1 MMKAINISFIFQ
13 LVIVF
18 SGLLSAVPAWAQT
31 ARIELYSIRTT
42 TLTDEQ
48 FLNGVKE
55 GQPVTIAGEL
65 RLPRPGTDR
74 LPAVVFLHGSGGV
87 NSSVADRWTQEFLS
101 MGIATFVMDSFTG
114 RGLVTTS
121 NVKTGGQ
128 AQLGRLAMIVDAY
141 RALELLSRH
150 PRIDPARIAVMGFS
164 RGGQSALY
172 ASVQRFQR
180 MHGPAGLEF
189 AAYIPFYASCNTT
202 FRDDGGVTDRP
213 IRIHHGAADDY
224 VPVAPC
230 RPYVARLRAAGK
242 DVELTEYP
250 NAHHVFD
257 NPGFKTPAKAEN
269 SETTRNCILH
279 EGPNGRVLNSKTGQP
294 FTYKDPCVEFGP
306 TLAYNA
312 EAHAAAVKTV
322 KEQLRTT
329 FRLPWTSASHAAAD
343 ERR

>member
-1 MMKAINISFIFQ
+1 MQFPTSIKSLIQWLPVLAA
-13 LVIVF
+13 LVI
-18 SGLLSAVPAWAQT
+18 AIPTYAQT
-31 ARIELYSIRTT
+31 ARIELHAIRTT

-55 GQPVTIAGEL
+55 GQPATIAGEL

-87 NSSVADRWTQEFLS
+87 NSRVADSWTQELLGL
-101 MGIATFVMDSFTG
+101 GIATFVMDSFTG
-114 RGLVTTS
+114 RGLVST
-121 NVKTGGQ
+121 NNAKTGGQ

-141 RALELLSRH
+141 RALELLARH
-150 PRIDPARIAVMGFS
+150 SRIDPDRIAVMGFS

-189 AAYIPFYASCNTT
+189 AAYIPFYAACNTT
-202 FRDDGGVTDRP
+202 FREDGGVTDRP

-257 NPGFKTPAKAEN
+257 NPGFKTPVKAAN
-269 SETTRNCILH
+269 SETTRNCVLH
-279 EGPNGRVLNSKTGQP
+279 EDQNGRVINSQTGQR
-294 FTYKDPCVEFGP
+294 FTYMDPCVEFGP
-306 TLAYNA
+306 TLAYNS
-312 EAHAAAVKTV
+312 EAHAASVMAVKAFLRETF
-322 KEQLRTT
+322 QLR
-329 FRLPWTSASHAAAD
+329 
-343 ERR
+343 

>member
-1 MMKAINISFIFQ
+1 MNSSYRFI
-13 LVIVF
+13 
-18 SGLLSAVPAWAQT
+18 LLLAFVTLQSPTASYSQT
-31 ARIELYSIRTT
+31 ARIEIHAVRTT

-87 NSSVADRWTQEFLS
+87 NSRIADHWTQELLG

-114 RGLVTTS
+114 RGLVNTN

-141 RALELLSRH
+141 RALELLARH
-150 PRIDPARIAVMGFS
+150 PRIDPARIAIMGFS
-164 RGGQSALY
+164 RGGQAALY

-180 MHGPAGLEF
+180 MHGPTGLEY
-189 AAYIPFYASCNTT
+189 AAYITFYAACNTT
-202 FRDDGGVTDRP
+202 FREDGGVTDRP

-242 DVELTEYP
+242 DVELAEYP
-250 NAHHVFD
+250 NAQHVFD
-257 NPGFKTPAKAEN
+257 NPGFKTPVTAAN
-269 SETTRNCILH
+269 SETTRNCTMH
-279 EGPNGRVLNSKTGQP
+279 EVQNGRVINSRTGQT
-294 FTYKDPCVEFGP
+294 FTYKDPCVELGP

-312 EAHAAAVKTV
+312 EAHAAAVKAV
-322 KEQLRTT
+322 KEQL
-329 FRLPWTSASHAAAD
+329 AAAFGL
-343 ERR
+343 RQ

>member
-1 MMKAINISFIFQ
+1 MKFPASSKSLTQWFLSLTALLIAI
-13 LVIVF
+13 
-18 SGLLSAVPAWAQT
+18 PAYAQT
-31 ARIELYSIRTT
+31 ARIEIHAVRTT

-87 NSSVADRWTQEFLS
+87 GPSLDRWSQEFLG

-114 RGLVTTS
+114 RGIVTT
-121 NVKTGGQ
+121 NNIDTGGQ
-128 AQLGRLAMIVDAY
+128 SQLGRLAMIVDAY
-141 RALELLSRH
+141 RALELLARH
-150 PRIDPARIAVMGFS
+150 PRIDPARIAVIGFS

-189 AAYIPFYASCNTT
+189 AGAYIPFYASCGTAY
-202 FRDDGGVTDRP
+202 REDGEVTDRP

-230 RPYVARLRAAGK
+230 RPYVARLRSAGK
-242 DVELTEYP
+242 NVELIEYP
-250 NAHHVFD
+250 NAHHAFD
-257 NPGFKTPAKAEN
+257 NPGFKTAVKAAR
-269 SETTRNCILH
+269 SETTRNCTLH
-279 EGPNGRVLNSKTGQP
+279 EDQNGRMVNSRTGQP
-294 FTYKDPCVEFGP
+294 FTYKDACVELGP
-306 TLAYNA
+306 TLAYDA
-312 EAHAAAVKTV
+312 EAHAASVKAVK
-322 KEQLRTT
+322 ELLRAT
-329 FRLPWTSASHAAAD
+329 FRLQ
-343 ERR
+343 